1 MQSGE
6 SRPLPSPSAQ
16 SRRHAIPT
24 NPPSGSAHI
33 GASIASSR
41 QHVTNRK
48 ARSTSS
54 QRRRPC
60 THTGAESKPQVLR
73 TRSKRFAARTSE
85 WHCRI
90 VAQALHSR
98 PRRPGARG
106 TNRYIAETLCWC
118 GGRRAEVQAGR
129 CDRCATTQRAIPES
143 TAHNRPVER
152 EPQLAQCPDN
162 VVHCQL
168 QPVGDGNGALVDST
182 IHRGR
187 GAPA

>member
-118 GGRRAEVQAGR
+118 RGREPEVQAGR
-129 CDRCATTQRAIPES
+129 RDRCTTTQRAIPDS
-143 TAHNRPVER
+143 KAGHRPIER
-152 EPQLAQCPDN
+152 EAQLTQRPYD

-168 QPVGDGNGALVDST
+168 QSVRKRDCALVDS
-182 IHRGR
+182 
-187 GAPA
+187 AD